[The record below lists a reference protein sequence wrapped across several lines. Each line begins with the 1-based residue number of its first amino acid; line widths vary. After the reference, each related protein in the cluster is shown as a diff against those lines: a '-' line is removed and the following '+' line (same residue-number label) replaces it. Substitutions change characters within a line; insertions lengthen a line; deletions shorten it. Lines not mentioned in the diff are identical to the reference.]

1 MPAAGVTGLAAI
13 ATTGAIGTTSG
24 LPIITS
30 TSGVLIAGSFG
41 TGATDF
47 CVGNDSR
54 LSDARTP
61 TAHTQA
67 VSTISDS
74 TAVGRA
80 FVTLTNPGAVSFG
93 RINADNTVT
102 TRTPVETRDD
112 LGFVSLVTLA
122 TTGSV
127 SITPASNTAFVLSLT
142 GNVTLS
148 VTGDQDGSRF
158 GLYIRGQASGYT
170 ITWFAGIKWS
180 AGAAP
185 TIPTVSG
192 RVLLIVF
199 TRLAS
204 GEWVGLISEE
214 CY

>member
-1 MPAAGVTGLAAI
+1 VATFTVAADGRLTAAGSKTIAIAASAVSGLA
-13 ATTGAIGTTSG
+13 TV
-24 LPIITS
+24 S
-30 TSGVLIAGSFG
+30 TSGKFADLSGP
-41 TGATDF
+41 TT
-47 CVGNDSR
+47 VG
-54 LSDARTP
+54 
-61 TAHTQA
+61 
-67 VSTISDS
+67 VSL
-74 TAVGRA
+74 
-80 FVTLTNPGAVSFG
+80 VTLTNPGAVSFG
-93 RINADNTVT
+93 RINADNSVT

-112 LGFVSLVTLA
+112 LGFLA
-122 TTGSV
+122 PTVLGTTGSV
-127 SITPASNTAFVLSLT
+127 SITPASNTAFILSLT

-148 VTGDQDGSRF
+148 VTSDQDGSRF
-158 GLYIRGQASGYT
+158 VLYVRGQASGYT